1 MKLSTQER
9 IREVN
14 WFYHYQSA
22 IISSS
27 LELFNL
33 SIIQVPF
40 VAHYS
45 TRRGEKRQERQ
56 KSKLLLVSSSWAQNI
71 WWFTIVIRRNLI
83 RGQHGDIAVNLSV
96 WCPAAVRG
104 DAMSRTEGGGR
115 SLWRRREIPWR
126 RGWDPREGGGR
137 FLWRRRLHRHARG
150 GQKETG
156 ISWLEKLAPRK
167 LTSEMF

>member
-45 TRRGEKRQERQ
+45 TRRGEKRQGWQ
-56 KSKLLLVSSSWAQNI
+56 KSKLFLVSSSWAQNI
-71 WWFTIVIRRNLI
+71 WKLTFVIRGNLI

-104 DAMSRTEGGGR
+104 DAMSRIEGGGR
-115 SLWRRREIPWR
+115 R
-126 RGWDPREGGGR
+126 DPRDARDG
-137 FLWRRRLHRHARG
+137 FHRHARG

-156 ISWLEKLAPRK
+156 FPWLEKPAPRK
-167 LTSEMF
+167 LTS